1 MGRVG
6 SGRDKERCRSCV
18 GAGRKG
24 GATPVLD
31 GRSTKVEKHP
41 RGHFVGPTVFDGAQP
56 DMTIG
61 KEEIF
66 GPVASVTHLNN
77 LDEGIAGVH
86 RSGFPNATSLFTPSG
101 KAARQC
107 RYRLGVTIDGR

>member
-31 GRSTKVEKHP
+31 GRSTRVEKHP
-41 RGHFVGPTVFDGAQP
+41 RGHFVGPTVFDGVQP

-66 GPVASVTHLNN
+66 GPVASVTHVSN
-77 LDEGIAGVH
+77 LEEGIDVVQR
-86 RSGFPNATSLFTPSG
+86 RSEEHTSELQSHLNLV
-101 KAARQC
+101 C
-107 RYRLGVTIDGR
+107 RLLLEKKKIDCI